1 MNILRRKVEDKEIP
15 LMKIKGVKLILLKL
29 LSINLIKLELT
40 SKIHLDNQIIQKY
53 KMTKRK

>member
-1 MNILRRKVEDKEIP
+1 
-15 LMKIKGVKLILLKL
+15 MKIKGVKLILLKL

>member
-1 MNILRRKVEDKEIP
+1 MEDKEIP